1 MFGSQVLTK
10 EYYTL
15 QTSMEKR
22 VTELET
28 VVNEKTVKLESYERL
43 EQELDEVILQAA
55 DSMYQA

>member
-55 DSMYQA
+55 DSTYQA